1 MKAKAIILAVIACM
15 MLSSCNRVETAKG
28 EDDTS
33 MFVIVETT
41 TFWDVVYHK
50 DTKVMYVVSTGSN
63 NHGTFTLLVDADGKP
78 RCIMNKK
85 QDNLDYAKG
94 YGKNYADLRKKE
106 YNHVKDYTVRE
117 LAVELLISSST
128 ISKIENEK
136 VYPTVEQVKAY
147 KKFFHVSLDYL
158 TGETKVC
165 RTDLQM
171 ICEYTGLSEA
181 AVRKLH
187 KFATAGVEYGDS
199 LYIKL

>member
-1 MKAKAIILAVIACM
+1 M
-15 MLSSCNRVETAKG
+15 G
-28 EDDTS
+28 
-33 MFVIVETT
+33 
-41 TFWDVVYHK
+41 
-50 DTKVMYVVSTGSN
+50 
-63 NHGTFTLLVDADGKP
+63 
-78 RCIMNKK
+78 CIMNKK
-85 QDNLDYAKG
+85 QDNLEYVKG

-171 ICEYTGLSEA
+171 ICEYTGLSEDT
-181 AVRKLH
+181 VRKLH
-187 KFATAGVEYGDS
+187 KFATAGVEYGCS